1 MILYVV
7 TSSMSYGESYEVEG
21 VFTTPELA
29 DAFME
34 KQEERFGSW
43 RYFVSSPHV
52 VDSPETEI
60 E

>member
-7 TSSMSYGESYEVEG
+7 TSSMDYGENYNVEG
-21 VFTTPELA
+21 VFSTPELA

-34 KQEERFGSW
+34 QQEERFGSW

-52 VDSPETEI
+52 VDSPGTEV